1 MIEIGPAE
9 FKGNFF
15 CRQNDQKFPKEPNNR
30 NNRNALPLHL
40 VRSQP
45 AGPQAMAKG
54 QITAM
59 AIGKRRAGPG
69 LRVAHALGR
78 QQLRL

>member
-15 CRQNDQKFPKEPNNR
+15 CRQNDQKFPEEPDNR
-30 NNRNALPLHL
+30 NNRNALPPSGSLQIGRAAGYGH
-40 VRSQP
+40 RSNT
-45 AGPQAMAKG
+45 AMAK
-54 QITAM
+54 
-59 AIGKRRAGPG
+59 GKRRAGPG

-78 QQLRL
+78 QQLRR